1 MFVTPLEETLDI
13 CNVFV
18 PLLDY
23 GNLLFMNLCGQYL
36 KRLDTIYHCAVCFTA
51 GHGNLAH
58 QSSLYTGAK

>member
-1 MFVTPLEETLDI
+1 MFVTPLEEALAI

-23 GNLLFMNLCGQYL
+23 GNLLFMNLCGHCL